1 MNLAE
6 FNNHI
11 EQFADILL
19 NRLTSSHN
27 PVDISNTYVKQV
39 NGSKYI
45 YLNLEICELDETE
58 TGSCGNSISKTK
70 TIELTISFDPFYQV
84 PVLHFRVDG
93 TVTYSSK
100 YTAIDIHPIFHT
112 PYIVVHAC
120 ETHNTMGSTGL
131 LGIEY
136 LTLWFALQMTMVLPQ
151 LQLRRQDSTT
161 EESHNWKKIAE

>member
-1 MNLAE
+1 MDLAE

-11 EQFADILL
+11 EQFGNILL
-19 NRLTSSHN
+19 DRLTSHN

-39 NGSKYI
+39 HGFKYI
-45 YLNLEICELDETE
+45 YLSLDIWELDDTD
-58 TGSCGNSISKTK
+58 SNGNSISKTN
-70 TIELTISFDPFYQV
+70 TIEMTVSFDPFYLV

-93 TVTYSSK
+93 TVAYSSK

-112 PYIVVHAC
+112 PYLVVHAC
-120 ETHNTMGSTGL
+120 ETQNTMGPTGL

-151 LQLRRQDSTT
+151 LQLRRDNSTIQGP
-161 EESHNWKKIAE
+161 EI